1 MKPIQKLLSLLVCGF
16 FSYSA
21 ASTATVVGDTAP
33 EQKDI
38 LATHISSDYPSGPGG
53 STDSFPTFNRA
64 MWWFNYDIM
73 DKHML
78 RPVVHGYV
86 KWVPTPFRTGV
97 SNFVDN
103 LEEPNNMVNNM
114 LLGEAKH
121 SGASLARFSLNSTV
135 GMLGLFDIATD
146 MGIER
151 HRMSMSTVLGKAK
164 VTQGPYFMIP
174 LAGPMTLRSGIG
186 QVVDN
191 LYWPYS
197 YMNSSITIAK
207 FALTGLDARSKVID
221 QESIIDNALDPYV
234 TTRDFYLQYEEA
246 KVQGKSAAEIGSGQ
260 NSDPAADAE
269 VEKYLNEIDDK

>member
-1 MKPIQKLLSLLVCGF
+1 MMPIRKLLSVIVCGL
-16 FSYSA
+16 FSYTTVASA
-21 ASTATVVGDTAP
+21 TTVTENRAP
-33 EQKDI
+33 AQPDI

-73 DKHML
+73 DKHVL

-97 SNFVDN
+97 SNFVNN
-103 LEEPNNMVNNM
+103 LEEPNNVVNNM
-114 LLGEAKH
+114 LLGEVKH

-146 MGIER
+146 MGIDR
-151 HRMSMSTVLGKAK
+151 HRMTMSTVLGRAK

-174 LAGPMTLRSGIG
+174 VAGPMTLRSGIG
-186 QVVDN
+186 RVVDS

-197 YMNSSITIAK
+197 YMGTSVTLAK
-207 FALTGLDARSKVID
+207 FAIDGLDARSKVID
-221 QESIIDNALDPYV
+221 QESIIDNAFDPYV

-246 KVQGKSAAEIGSGQ
+246 KVQGKKAAEMGSATKH
-260 NSDPAADAE
+260 DPAADAE
-269 VEKYLNEIDDK
+269 VEKYLDEIDK